1 MNDYLFDKDLDEA
14 ALGESTDNGME
25 LGGDVGGT
33 SEPSPS
39 DVVKEYYLGCKYV
52 EVKLRNKV

>member
-33 SEPSPS
+33 TW
-39 DVVKEYYLGCKYV
+39 
-52 EVKLRNKV
+52 